1 MKAGLTR
8 ALPVSTIICAL
19 LFSGFFTTALG
30 QGMGKDQSG
39 PVTVN
44 KTQVSVEA
52 SINPSFLPSDTSN
65 KTLFIRSFQTG
76 ANNNNATIPRLN
88 YRVVVILGNSTLLDQ
103 RFSSSDGVVYA
114 NLVPDQGINGWLING
129 QSHPPSDQIPVSQS
143 NPVKIKSKILSS
155 GGQYHIVATIE
166 KGSPGLNAESDL
178 AFDLFISV
186 SQEYDFNVRTL
197 SGTEGFKVRS
207 YNDIVTDLS
216 LVPRNGTSGISIM
229 MPFDWQ
235 SKYEPS
241 VPLVHLEV
249 EFPKAIA
256 ELQANSYQ
264 GTVNG
269 VVIPQRSLLIDD
281 FSIPQ
286 IRIVHVI
293 LPRPT
298 LDLLSERI
306 NSELNVIHVVITP
319 LISKPKFPIQIQSN
333 PHGSYIFELS
343 WGPVVIA
350 SGVQTNFVMDM
361 INPQTGD
368 TTGANFNFVISHNG
382 TDVYRTPLSSGI
394 GLYSLEYAFPIFLCN
409 ILHPLCT

>member
-65 KTLFIRSFQTG
+65 KTLFIRAFQTG

-166 KGSPGLNAESDL
+166 KGVQGLNAEAVLD
-178 AFDLFISV
+178 FDLFISV

-241 VPLVHLEV
+241 VPLVHLE
-249 EFPKAIA
+249 A
-256 ELQANSYQ
+256 
-264 GTVNG
+264 
-269 VVIPQRSLLIDD
+269 
-281 FSIPQ
+281 
-286 IRIVHVI
+286 
-293 LPRPT
+293 
-298 LDLLSERI
+298 
-306 NSELNVIHVVITP
+306 
-319 LISKPKFPIQIQSN
+319 
-333 PHGSYIFELS
+333 
-343 WGPVVIA
+343 
-350 SGVQTNFVMDM
+350 
-361 INPQTGD
+361 
-368 TTGANFNFVISHNG
+368 
-382 TDVYRTPLSSGI
+382 
-394 GLYSLEYAFPIFLCN
+394 
-409 ILHPLCT
+409 LCT